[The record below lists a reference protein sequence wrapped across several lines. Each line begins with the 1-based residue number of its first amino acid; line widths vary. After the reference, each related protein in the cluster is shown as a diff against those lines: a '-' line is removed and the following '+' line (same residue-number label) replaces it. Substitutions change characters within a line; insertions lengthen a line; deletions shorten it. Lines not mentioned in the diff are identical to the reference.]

1 MQPVTKGQVRGDIA
15 GGVNAAVVALP
26 LALAFGVLSGAGAMA
41 GFYGAIFVG
50 LFAALFGGTAAQIS
64 GPTGP
69 TALVMVAVL
78 THYAYDPAQA
88 FTVVMISG
96 VCQILF
102 GALRL
107 GRYINLMPYPVVS
120 GWMSGIGTVII
131 IMAVGPLIGHDSSM
145 TPQQALVSLPRE
157 FREIN
162 PSAVL
167 VGIVTLAVASLPVGR
182 YTPLVPRP
190 LIALVVGTVL
200 ASFLPP
206 VPLLG
211 ERAPLIPS
219 IVWPHWNLADAGDM
233 LFAGLMIALLGS
245 IDSLLA
251 SLAAD
256 AKTNTWHNSDRE
268 LVGQGIGNLVAGL
281 FGGIPGAGTQVRTL
295 TNIRNGGR
303 TRLSGVIHSLAL
315 VVMVV
320 ALYVTLPM
328 IPMAALAGVLIR
340 IALTIIDWRYLR
352 LVRTAPRSGVALMFS
367 VLLLTLSVNL
377 LVAVAFGTILA
388 SLIFVKRMADLQLE
402 GVRTLDNTAGE
413 SSLSPAE
420 AELMERL
427 EGRVLLVQLSGPMSF
442 GAATGLHR
450 RMRGYQDYDV
460 LILDL
465 TDVPSIDSSAT
476 LALEQ
481 IILTS
486 SAAGHRV
493 ELVGIR
499 MPVARVFARLGVLD
513 LIRDCDR
520 HATRLDALNAALANL
535 GLAPP
540 EAPAAD
546 APHETVERGAVA
558 AGGKGG

>member
-1 MQPVTKGQVRGDIA
+1 VEPVSRDQLRGDIA
-15 GGVNAAVVALP
+15 GGINAAVVALP

-41 GFYGAIFVG
+41 GFYGAILVG

-69 TALVMVAVL
+69 TALVMVTVF
-78 THYAYDPAQA
+78 THYAYDPGQA

-96 VCQILF
+96 ACQILF
-102 GALRL
+102 GVLRL

-131 IMAVGPLIGHDSSM
+131 IMALGPLIGHDSSM
-145 TPQQALVSLPRE
+145 TPQTALLALPRE
-157 FREIN
+157 FEAIN
-162 PSAVL
+162 PWAVL
-167 VGIVTLAVASLPVGR
+167 IGLVTLAVAALPLGR

-190 LIALVVGTVL
+190 LIALVVGTVMARFL
-200 ASFLPP
+200 AP

-211 ERAPLIPS
+211 EPAPLLPS
-219 IVWPHWNLADAGDM
+219 LVWPHWNLADLGDM

-256 AKTNTWHNSDRE
+256 TKTNTWHNSERE
-268 LVGQGIGNLVAGL
+268 LIGQGIGNLVAGF
-281 FGGIPGAGTQVRTL
+281 FGGIPGAGTQVRTM

-320 ALYVTLPM
+320 ALYATLPL

-352 LVRTAPRSGVALMFS
+352 LVRTAPRSGVALMFA
-367 VLLLTLSVNL
+367 VLVLTISVNL
-377 LVAVAFGTILA
+377 LVAVAVGTVLA

-427 EGRVLLVQLSGPMSF
+427 EGRILLVQLSGPMSF

-486 SAAGHRV
+486 SAGGHIV

-499 MPVARVFARLGVLD
+499 MQVARVFARLGVLD

-520 HATRLDALNAALANL
+520 HATRLDALNAALETL
-535 GLAPP
+535 GLADASED
-540 EAPAAD
+540 EAVSSRA
-546 APHETVERGAVA
+546 EG
-558 AGGKGG
+558 

>member
-1 MQPVTKGQVRGDIA
+1 MKLLDKSHLRGDLA
-15 GGVNAAVVALP
+15 GGINAAVVAMP
-26 LALAFGVLSGAGAMA
+26 LALAFGALSGAGPMA
-41 GFYGAIFVG
+41 GFYGAIFLG

-69 TALVMVAVL
+69 TALVMVAVF

-102 GALRL
+102 GVLRL

-120 GWMSGIGTVII
+120 GWMSGIGAVII
-131 IMAVGPLIGHDSSM
+131 IMSLGPAIGHDSSM
-145 TPQQALVSLPRE
+145 TPQTALFDLPRE
-157 FREIN
+157 LRAIN
-162 PSAVL
+162 PSAM
-167 VGIVTLAVASLPVGR
+167 AVALLTLGIAALPLGR
-182 YTPLVPRP
+182 YAPLVPRP
-190 LIALVVGTVL
+190 LIALIAGTLLALVL
-200 ASFLPP
+200 APM
-206 VPLLG
+206 PLLG
-211 ERAPLIPS
+211 EQPPLLPT
-219 IVWPHWNLADAGDM
+219 IVWPHWTLADLGDM

-268 LVGQGIGNLVAGL
+268 LVGQGIGNLFAGL

-303 TRLSGVIHSLAL
+303 TRLSGVIHSGA
-315 VVMVV
+315 MVLMV
-320 ALYVTLPM
+320 LALYVTLPLV
-328 IPMAALAGVLIR
+328 PLAALAGVLIR
-340 IALTIIDWRYLR
+340 IALSIIDWRYLR
-352 LVRTAPRSGVALMFS
+352 RVRTAPRSGVLLMFAVLVMTIS
-367 VLLLTLSVNL
+367 INLLLA
-377 LVAVAFGTILA
+377 VAVGTVLA

-402 GVRTLDNTAGE
+402 GIRTLDRPGGG
-413 SSLSPAE
+413 SSLSEPE
-420 AELMERL
+420 AELMQQL
-427 EGRVLLVQLSGPMSF
+427 AGRVLLVQLSGPMSF

-460 LILDL
+460 LVLDL
-465 TDVPSIDSSAT
+465 SDVPSIDSSAT
-476 LALEQ
+476 LALEE
-481 IILTS
+481 IIMTS
-486 SAAGHRV
+486 CEAGHTV

-520 HATRLDALNAALANL
+520 HPTRLDALRAAAENL
-535 GLAPP
+535 GVATL
-540 EAPAAD
+540 PATD
-546 APHETVERGAVA
+546 DGEPGRGAVTA
-558 AGGKGG
+558 TSEGR

>member
-1 MQPVTKGQVRGDIA
+1 VEPVSRDQLRGDIA
-15 GGVNAAVVALP
+15 GGINAAVVALP

-41 GFYGAIFVG
+41 GFYGAILVG

-69 TALVMVAVL
+69 TALVMVTVF
-78 THYAYDPAQA
+78 THYAYDPGQA

-96 VCQILF
+96 ACQILF
-102 GALRL
+102 GVLRL

-131 IMAVGPLIGHDSSM
+131 IMALGPLIGHDSSM
-145 TPQQALVSLPRE
+145 TPQTALLALPRE
-157 FREIN
+157 FEAIN
-162 PSAVL
+162 PWAVL
-167 VGIVTLAVASLPVGR
+167 IGLVTLAVAALPLGR

-190 LIALVVGTVL
+190 LIALVVGTAM

-211 ERAPLIPS
+211 EPAPLLPDV
-219 IVWPHWNLADAGDM
+219 VWPHGNLADLGDM

-256 AKTNTWHNSDRE
+256 TKTNTWHNSERE
-268 LVGQGIGNLVAGL
+268 LIGQGIGNLVAGF
-281 FGGIPGAGTQVRTL
+281 FGGIPGAGTQVRTM

-320 ALYVTLPM
+320 ALYATLPL
-328 IPMAALAGVLIR
+328 IPMSALAGVLIR

-352 LVRTAPRSGVALMFS
+352 LVRTAPRSGVALMFA
-367 VLLLTLSVNL
+367 VLVLTISVNL
-377 LVAVAFGTILA
+377 LVAVAVGTVLA

-427 EGRVLLVQLSGPMSF
+427 EGRILLVQLSGPMSF

-486 SAAGHRV
+486 SAGGHTV

-520 HATRLDALNAALANL
+520 HANRLDALNAALDTL
-535 GLAPP
+535 GLA
-540 EAPAAD
+540 D
-546 APHETVERGAVA
+546 APEGEAVSSRA
-558 AGGKGG
+558 EG

>member
-1 MQPVTKGQVRGDIA
+1 VTGLDTSNWRGDLA
-15 GGVNAAVVALP
+15 GGINAAVLALP

-69 TALVMVAVL
+69 TALVMVAVF
-78 THYAYDPAQA
+78 THYAYDPTQA
-88 FTVVMISG
+88 FTVVMLSG
-96 VCQILF
+96 AFQILF
-102 GALRL
+102 GTLRF

-131 IMAVGPLIGHDSSM
+131 IMSLGPAIGHSSSM
-145 TPQQALVSLPRE
+145 TPQTALFDLPRE
-157 FREIN
+157 LREIN
-162 PSAVL
+162 VSAVA
-167 VGIVTLAVASLPVGR
+167 VTLVTLGLAALPLGR
-182 YTPLVPRP
+182 FTPLVPRP
-190 LIALVVGTVL
+190 LVALVVGTLLAMVL
-200 ASFLPP
+200 EPM
-206 VPLLG
+206 PLLG
-211 ERAPLIPS
+211 QQPQLLPQI
-219 IVWPHWNLADAGDM
+219 IWPHWTVPDLGEM

-245 IDSLLA
+245 IDSLLS

-268 LVGQGIGNLVAGL
+268 LVGQGVGNLVAGL
-281 FGGIPGAGTQVRTL
+281 FGGIPGAGTQVRTI

-303 TRLSGVIHSLAL
+303 TRLSGAIHSLAL
-315 VVMVV
+315 VVMVL
-320 ALYVTLPM
+320 ALYRVLPLV
-328 IPMAALAGVLIR
+328 PLAALSGVLIR
-340 IALTIIDWRYLR
+340 IALSIIDWRYLR
-352 LVRTAPRSGVALMFS
+352 LVRTAPRSGVLLMFS
-367 VLLLTLSVNL
+367 VLVLTVSINL
-377 LVAVAFGTILA
+377 LLAVAVGVILA

-402 GVRTLDNTAGE
+402 GVRTFDRPGGS
-413 SSLSPAE
+413 SSLSPEE
-420 AELMERL
+420 AELMQQL
-427 EGRVLLVQLSGPMSF
+427 AGRVLLVQLSGPMSF

-460 LILDL
+460 LVLDL
-465 TDVPSIDSSAT
+465 SDVPSIDSSAT

-486 SAAGHRV
+486 SAAGHMV

-520 HATRLDALNAALANL
+520 HGTRIEALEAALVNL
-535 GLAPP
+535 GI
-540 EAPAAD
+540 APAEGDAEAD
-546 APHETVERGAVA
+546 TLTADGSRG
-558 AGGKGG
+558 